1 MIKQYFE
8 ELTDKRQTHKVKHN
22 MLEIIILTICAVIA
36 GCEAWED
43 IADYCRVKESWFKES
58 LRMELKYG
66 ILHYPERSEL

>member
-22 MLEIIILTICAVIA
+22 MLEIVIMTICAVIA

-43 IADYCRVKESWFKES
+43 IADYCRVK
-58 LRMELKYG
+58 
-66 ILHYPERSEL
+66 